1 MRIANCDKESDEFS
15 NGKKTNRANVKIEK
29 PQPEGY
35 NDHNEIEG
43 KKSTH
48 KEQGEAIF
56 MTTERNHDPRLS
68 IEQIEN
74 MTPQQLA
81 QLLTNLVNVLL
92 RMPNE
97 PLKNL
102 KRVEH
107 PIELDDIDITKNK
120 RPKKPEVTPK
130 QDLPDWLS

>member
-1 MRIANCDKESDEFS
+1 
-15 NGKKTNRANVKIEK
+15 
-29 PQPEGY
+29 
-35 NDHNEIEG
+35 
-43 KKSTH
+43 
-48 KEQGEAIF
+48 

-68 IEQIEN
+68 VEQIEN

-102 KRVEH
+102 KRVEKQ
-107 PIELDDIDITKNK
+107 IELDDIEITKNK
-120 RPKKPEVTPK
+120 RPKKPEVEPK